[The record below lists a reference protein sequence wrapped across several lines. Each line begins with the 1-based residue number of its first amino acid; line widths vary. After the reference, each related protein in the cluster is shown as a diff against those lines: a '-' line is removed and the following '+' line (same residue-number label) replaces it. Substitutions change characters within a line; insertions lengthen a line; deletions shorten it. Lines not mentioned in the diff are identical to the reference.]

1 MFERF
6 TKQARSVV
14 VGAQEQ
20 ARALGHHEIVAEHL
34 LLAVLTEEGTAWSD
48 VLRDCGVERAA
59 LVGELATLG
68 DADAHALRALGVDL
82 DAVRRQAEA
91 AFGAGALD
99 RPRRRRRT
107 GIFRRQ
113 TVWMGGHLPFADSA
127 KQALEQS
134 LRQALALQHRHIGVE
149 HVLLGLL
156 ADDQTSASRTLKG
169 LGVEPAT
176 VRDGVRRELDR
187 AA

>member
-6 TKQARSVV
+6 TEQARSVV

-20 ARALGHHEIVAEHL
+20 ARTLRHHEIVAEHL

-99 RPRRRRRT
+99 RPRRRRT
-107 GIFRRQ
+107 GFFRRQ
-113 TVWMGGHLPFADSA
+113 MVWTGGHLRFTDSA

-134 LRQALALQHRHIGVE
+134 LRQALALHHRHIGVE

-156 ADDQTSASRTLKG
+156 ADDQTSASRTLRR
-169 LGVEPAT
+169 LGVDPTT